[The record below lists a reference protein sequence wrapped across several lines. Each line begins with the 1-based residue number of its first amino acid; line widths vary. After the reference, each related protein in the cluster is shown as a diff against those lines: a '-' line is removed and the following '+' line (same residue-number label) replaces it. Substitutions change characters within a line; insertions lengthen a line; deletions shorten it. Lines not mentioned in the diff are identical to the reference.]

1 MRLRLLARADLEA
14 VRQLRNQHR
23 EFFFDTREIT
33 TDQQQAWFEDLGQ
46 KPIAFYVIEQ
56 DGRVVGTISV
66 TDGSDGRE
74 IIDALVDAQA
84 LRATGN
90 FGEPVVVAIDP
101 QTSWAQ
107 SAHRGPNFESELR
120 QALEMAKLLVPAS
133 PTEELVP
140 AGEQSL
146 AEVG

>member
-1 MRLRLLARADLEA
+1 MPNQPVMTVLIFEDPKATQKVPHPLLTEMGLRLLWSPVRSAQEA
-14 VRQLRNQHR
+14 LFALWQHKPSIVIV
-23 EFFFDTREIT
+23 D
-33 TDQQQAWFEDLGQ
+33 AKLG
-46 KPIAFYVIEQ
+46 
-56 DGRVVGTISV
+56 
-66 TDGSDGRE
+66 DGSDGRE